1 MQMKKAVLRED
12 LMKITGDVVQAMVL
26 GQMLYWTKTL
36 DKVND
41 WLFEEN
47 KRLAEADLPQ
57 HEYNYGWIWKSA
69 KEMRED
75 LMFAFSEDA
84 IQRAFSSLTQTGLL
98 MKRNNPVLKY
108 DRKLHYRIDLLFLR
122 RKLKE
127 SGWEMTDFILDS
139 TPQDAVSIPQGAESM
154 TLCAETITEI
164 KVETS
169 NKETPIVPNGDI
181 GLLFPTEQLSTD
193 SPRIANR
200 SAMASRSNAIPGKTA
215 EFQAR
220 ANRLLGRRPT
230 TNWSRNEIKA
240 AANCFD
246 TTEEEWKLLEGYY
259 AHRGE
264 KDYYCRTT
272 MITLLNNWAS
282 EIDKARSK
290 QAASE
295 QEEWKPRVI

>member
-1 MQMKKAVLRED
+1 MSKNIYRQKRKSNYTIVPNEMLNNKELSWKAKGMLAYLLSLPDKWEVYAAHLRTVSVDGNDSTVSGLNE
-12 LMKITGDVVQAMVL
+12 LMHFKYVWRKPRSG
-26 GQMLYWTKTL
+26 
-36 DKVND
+36 
-41 WLFEEN
+41 
-47 KRLAEADLPQ
+47 
-57 HEYNYGWIWKSA
+57 
-69 KEMRED
+69 
-75 LMFAFSEDA
+75 SEP
-84 IQRAFSSLTQTGLL
+84 G
-98 MKRNNPVLKY
+98 
-108 DRKLHYRIDLLFLR
+108 
-122 RKLKE
+122 
-127 SGWEMTDFILDS
+127 GWEYLVFDEPQLEDPFRDGNSPSRDFPEAGKPATS
-139 TPQDAVSIPQGAESM
+139 KEKEEEVSKQIE
-154 TLCAETITEI
+154 
-164 KVETS
+164 
-169 NKETPIVPNGDI
+169 ETPIVPNGDT

-240 AANCFD
+240 AANWLD
-246 TTEEEWKLLEGYY
+246 TTEEEWKLLESFY